1 MVLHIHLPSGDTVDC
16 LAGTARLTCQ
26 DGSLA
31 VERPA
36 SRNVL
41 YATAAEA
48 QLTVGNGL
56 EERHF
61 HMRVVS
67 AKLTPVDW
75 SFLVQDV
82 TEVKS
87 RSDSSTAS
95 DFGHQPSI

>member
-1 MVLHIHLPSGDTVDC
+1 VDC

-26 DGSLA
+26 DGSLS

-48 QLTVGNGL
+48 QLTVGNGQ

-61 HMRVVS
+61 HMRLVS
-67 AKLTPVDW
+67 GKLTPVDW
-75 SFLVQDV
+75 SFLAQDV
-82 TEVKS
+82 TEIKS
-87 RSDSSTAS
+87 APDSQPREAPETK
-95 DFGHQPSI
+95 PSI